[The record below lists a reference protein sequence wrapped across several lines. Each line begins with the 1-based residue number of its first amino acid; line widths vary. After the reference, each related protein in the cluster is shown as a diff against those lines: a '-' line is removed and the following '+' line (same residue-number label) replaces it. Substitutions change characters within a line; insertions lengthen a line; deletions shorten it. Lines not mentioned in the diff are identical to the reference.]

1 MRRPLFGPLLLAT
14 LPLLL
19 ALPRSA
25 AAQPPAAVESLTKA
39 VEAKVIAWRRDI
51 HQNPELGNH
60 EFRTARLVTDHL
72 RGLGLEVKTGV
83 AKTGVVAILR
93 GGKPGPVIALRAD
106 MDALPVTEEVDL
118 PFASKVKAEWAG
130 KETGVMHACGHDTHV
145 AILMGVAEILATL
158 RDDLPGTVKFLFQ
171 PAEEGL
177 PPGEEGGAL
186 LMIREGAMEN
196 PKPEAVFGLH
206 IESATEAGKLSY
218 RPGPHLAS
226 SDTLRIKV
234 KGRQTHG
241 GVPWGGVDPVVAAAQ
256 IVLGLQTIA
265 SRQINIV
272 KQPAVV
278 SIGSIHGGNRS
289 NIIPDEVE
297 LLGTIRTFD
306 EKNRDEVHRLIRQ
319 TAENIAAAAGAKAE
333 VVIDRLY
340 DVTVNDPALTA
351 RMAPTLERVAGAG
364 NVIVSDLR
372 TGAEDFAFL
381 AQQAPGF
388 YFFLGGSPPGTD
400 LAKVAV
406 NHSPLFYVDESSLL
420 LGVRAMTQVAID
432 YLGGAPQAK
441 DR

>member
-25 AAQPPAAVESLTKA
+25 AAQPPAAVESLAKA

-177 PPGEEGGAL
+177 PPGEEGGAV

-241 GVPWGGVDPVVAAAQ
+241 GVPWGGVDPIVASAQ